1 MKQQIIATGIS
12 GLVGSR
18 LVELLGNKY
27 DFINFSLDKGIDITN
42 KELLNKKFIEFSH
55 TKIVLHLAAFT
66 NVNAA
71 FAQNEQKNSSCYQ
84 VNVVGTK
91 NIAEHCAKTNKFL
104 IHISTDFVFD
114 GISPPSGGYL
124 ETDTPQPLQGDWYGK
139 TKYLA
144 EQEIVQS
151 GCRYAIARIAFPF
164 KAKPASTALEPA
176 IKLDLVRSI
185 MEKLKKK
192 EQLNMFSDQIITPTF
207 VDDIAKAIDKIIT
220 TQPKGIFHC
229 VGSTR
234 LSPYELAQAV
244 ADSFGFDKT
253 FIKKSS
259 LIQYLQNNSAG
270 RPRQKSLIISNKK
283 TTQELGIKM
292 LTISEALEVMK
303 AQLGA

>member
-27 DFINFSLDKGIDITN
+27 DFINFSLDKGIDITK
-42 KELLNKKFIEFSH
+42 KELLDKKFIELPNI
-55 TKIVLHLAAFT
+55 KIVLHLAAFT
-66 NVNAA
+66 NVDAA

-84 VNVVGTK
+84 VNVIGTK

-114 GISPPSGGYL
+114 GVNPPSGGYL
-124 ETDTPQPLQGDWYGK
+124 ETDTPKPLQGDWYGK

-144 EQEIVQS
+144 EQEIIQS

-164 KAKPASTALEPA
+164 KAKPAATTIEPV

-192 EQLNMFSDQIITPTF
+192 EPLNMFSDQIITPTF

-229 VGSTR
+229 IGSTS
-234 LSPYELAQAV
+234 LSPYELA
-244 ADSFGFDKT
+244 
-253 FIKKSS
+253 IKIATVFNLDPS
-259 LIQYLQNNSAG
+259 LINKTNLTDYLKVNPTS
-270 RPRQKSLIISNKK
+270 RPRQVKSILSNQKIQ
-283 TTQELGIKM
+283 QELGIKM
-292 LTISEALEVMK
+292 STIDEALREMK
-303 AQLGA
+303 SQLTK